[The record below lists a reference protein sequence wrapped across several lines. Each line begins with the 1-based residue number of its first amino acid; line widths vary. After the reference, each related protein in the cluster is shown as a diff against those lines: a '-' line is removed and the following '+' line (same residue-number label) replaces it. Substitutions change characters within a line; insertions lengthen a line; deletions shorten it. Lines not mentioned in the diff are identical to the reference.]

1 VQRYLH
7 ALHGRASAGAL
18 IEVRYR
24 HRGGMRNAFFAHTDT
39 TVAAR
44 TIVRLGISSDVYVGV
59 APRRI
64 RHGGKNAISEV
75 WALWADL
82 DDVDAHHVLEQLPV
96 APAILIASGSIGH
109 VHAYW
114 ALQAPVSIAVAAA
127 ANRRLAAELGSDSG
141 AVTNAATILRPPGSY
156 NWGSKGDRG

>member
-1 VQRYLH
+1 MRTVHASGAPQARETQDVQRYLH
-7 ALHGRASAGAL
+7 ALHGRARDGAL

-39 TVAAR
+39 TLAAR

-59 APRRI
+59 APRRT

-82 DDVDAHHVLEQLPV
+82 DTLDAHQALEQLSV
-96 APAILIASGSIGH
+96 KPAILISSGIIRSGLARARCASGDVRRRH
-109 VHAYW
+109 V
-114 ALQAPVSIAVAAA
+114 I
-127 ANRRLAAELGSDSG
+127 SG
-141 AVTNAATILRPPGSY
+141 ADAICVVSG
-156 NWGSKGDRG
+156 GDDAC